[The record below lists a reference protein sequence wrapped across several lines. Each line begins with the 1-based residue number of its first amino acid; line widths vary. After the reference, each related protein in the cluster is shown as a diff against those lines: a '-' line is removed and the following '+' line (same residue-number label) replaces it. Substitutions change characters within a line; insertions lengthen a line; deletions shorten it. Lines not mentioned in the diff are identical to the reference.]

1 MNSIMT
7 LKMFM
12 LVYLQILG
20 IINVLLLI
28 LTQVKIIFLLPLK
41 LYDIGHMIVVINGV
55 LVKDSVEPFFIQSS
69 QKRPFS
75 LEGIGK
81 EKWKRL

>member
-1 MNSIMT
+1 
-7 LKMFM
+7 
-12 LVYLQILG
+12 
-20 IINVLLLI
+20 
-28 LTQVKIIFLLPLK
+28 
-41 LYDIGHMIVVINGV
+41 MIVVINGV

>member
-1 MNSIMT
+1 
-7 LKMFM
+7 
-12 LVYLQILG
+12 
-20 IINVLLLI
+20 
-28 LTQVKIIFLLPLK
+28 
-41 LYDIGHMIVVINGV
+41 MIVVINGV

-81 EKWKRL
+81 EKWKRLLVKSILGKVALMKNYHVKYWYQSQTHISNLNIFRKS